1 MAETVIAYPLN
12 LAEYV
17 GAEYPMLFHYGR
29 TSGVFGAA
37 GNLLVAASTGM
48 TVTVSDGAG
57 WLSDASGHGIAFRNN
72 TESETG
78 VKHALTAE
86 TADSTLNRIDRV
98 VVRWYLPNYSTLP
111 TIILRKGT
119 AASTPAAPALVNNSE
134 YREISL
140 AQISVK
146 AGVTTITAADITDER
161 LDTTVCGI
169 VSSDIT
175 VPTDGI
181 EAQAEAMLDQL
192 QAAIDSVISGT
203 IIAHA
208 STHASG
214 GTDPIT
220 PASIG
225 AAASAAG
232 VPSGGTARQFLGKSS
247 STNYATAWYSVAKT
261 GATNPTTSTAA
272 DFVGQFYV
280 STYTGGPFLYQCTA
294 IDGSTYT
301 WTQIGKQ
308 TDVNGKKTAPSQAT
322 ALPTSGSALTDNTE
336 YRVAAA
342 VGTYAFA
349 WPTSPFEVW
358 LTFTTGTP
366 SITFPEGT
374 KYIGGAPTFGASKT
388 YEMSVKDGVV
398 AVAEVVAS

>member
-29 TSGVFGAA
+29 TSGVFGAV

-48 TVTVSDGAG
+48 TVTIADGAG
-57 WLSDASGHGIAFRNN
+57 WLSDASGHGVAFRNN
-72 TESETG
+72 TEAESG
-78 VKHALTAE
+78 NKHALTVE
-86 TADSTLNRIDRV
+86 TAHATLNRYDRV
-98 VVRWYLPNYSTLP
+98 IVQWYLPNYSTLP

-119 AASTPAAPALVNNSE
+119 AASSPAAPALVNNSE

-140 AQISVK
+140 AKISVK
-146 AGVTTITAADITDER
+146 AGVTTIAAADITDER
-161 LDTTVCGI
+161 LDTKVCGI

-181 EAQAEAMLDQL
+181 EAQAEAMLNQL
-192 QAAIDSVISGT
+192 QAAIDSVISGA

-208 STHASG
+208 STHASA

-225 AAASAAG
+225 AAA
-232 VPSGGTARQFLGKSS
+232 
-247 STNYATAWYSVAKT
+247 
-261 GATNPTTSTAA
+261 
-272 DFVGQFYV
+272 
-280 STYTGGPFLYQCTA
+280 
-294 IDGSTYT
+294 
-301 WTQIGKQ
+301 Q
-308 TDVNGKKTAPSQAT
+308 TDVNGKQTLPAQAT
-322 ALPTSGSALTDNTE
+322 ALPASGSALTDNTE
-336 YRVAAA
+336 YRVSSA

-349 WPTSPFEVW
+349 WPSSPFEVW
-358 LTFTTGTP
+358 LKFTTGTP
-366 SITFPEGT
+366 SISFPAGT

-388 YEMSVKDGVV
+388 YEMSVKDAVV
-398 AVAEVVAS
+398 AVAEVVS